1 MKNTTANPELDIV
14 EADNDTLRKEIQRL
28 KEERDEARR
37 DHLGLLKEVKDLTE
51 RHAHMSN
58 IALGSRADVHQTRRD
73 LDKANK
79 ERDEARRL
87 ACFLRAEIESTEP
100 LIYCRKVAEEYKWDC
115 FKDDSAWGWGYGEE
129 EENANFD
136 IGYNPHAEAEAARA
150 EEEKKWQ
157 EEYRKRHEERMARIA
172 ATRKNAEGKNNPPF

>member
-1 MKNTTANPELDIV
+1 VSNEYTQFLRDFAEANIDSFEDEQLRMLRNAAREI
-14 EADNDTLRKEIQRL
+14 ETLI
-28 KEERDEARR
+28 EEREEARR

-58 IALGSRADVHQTRRD
+58 IALGARADVHQTRRD

-79 ERDEARRL
+79 ERDSSRRL

-115 FKDDSAWGWGYGEE
+115 FKDDSAWGYDEE
-129 EENANFD
+129 EANAN
-136 IGYNPHAEAEAARA
+136 
-150 EEEKKWQ
+150 
-157 EEYRKRHEERMARIA
+157 
-172 ATRKNAEGKNNPPF
+172 NNLFRSTDMS